1 MLKNNDF
8 FLKISLPDEES
19 GRKEKRALPFSVFS
33 CSVSVSVRLEFALL
47 ERHELRPDL
56 VLLRPHNLTACS
68 GDMMPSVSV
77 SGSEPTLTE

>member
-1 MLKNNDF
+1 MDRHSVKTAR
-8 FLKISLPDEES
+8 PTMTCR
-19 GRKEKRALPFSVFS
+19 GVKEKRVLPFSVFS
-33 CSVSVSVRLEFALL
+33 CSVSVRVRLEFALL

-77 SGSEPTLTE
+77 SASEPTLTE

>member
-1 MLKNNDF
+1 METWTEVDA
-8 FLKISLPDEES
+8 
-19 GRKEKRALPFSVFS
+19 GLPFSVFS
-33 CSVSVSVRLEFALL
+33 CSVSVSVRLELALL
-47 ERHELRPDL
+47 DKHELRPDL

>member
-1 MLKNNDF
+1 MC
-8 FLKISLPDEES
+8 KISSPDRDWQRKMKEES
-19 GRKEKRALPFSVFS
+19 TLPFSVFS
-33 CSVSVSVRLEFALL
+33 CSVSVRVRLEFALL

-77 SGSEPTLTE
+77 SASEPTLTE